1 MSHYP
6 PHYIPPTGHG
16 TPLPHNPHEGHI
28 STTVF
33 PPDMNPNYP
42 HQPIGTNPHYPPGGV
57 HPPGHYPPPH
67 LMPPPIDNPSYP
79 PGHYPPGHYP
89 PGHYPPVE
97 GYPPHYPN
105 PYEQGVAYGRKEPE
119 KK

>member
-1 MSHYP
+1 MSHFP

-16 TPLPHNPHEGHI
+16 TPLPHNPHEGPI
-28 STTVF
+28 SSTVF

-42 HQPIGTNPHYPPGGV
+42 HQPIGVHHPPGGV

-67 LMPPPIDNPSYP
+67 LMPPPIDPQPPHYP

-89 PGHYPPVE
+89 PGHYPP
-97 GYPPHYPN
+97 HYPM
-105 PYEQGVAYGRKEPE
+105 PHDQAVAYGGPKAPF